1 MGTQTGMVWEGLY
14 GYTIPFQAGQQTA
27 RIDFDVPLEGGGDV
41 VVTLVVKYKPM
52 MGLYNGNK
60 MRMFQPAHSTDGTEF
75 NFFSPEHEVND
86 VPVGDNSE
94 SGPIIEI
101 FYKPIL

>member
-1 MGTQTGMVWEGLY
+1 MVWEGLY

-60 MRMFQPAHSTDGTEF
+60 MRMF
-75 NFFSPEHEVND
+75 
-86 VPVGDNSE
+86 
-94 SGPIIEI
+94 
-101 FYKPIL
+101 